1 MSSTS
6 NHFAAQFRERNK
18 NSRTYVQNYSR
29 EESVV
34 SNKSGSKSIITKGDT
49 GSVIDQAK
57 KMLNDPKIGFQ

>member
-6 NHFAAQFRERNK
+6 NHFAAQFRERKK

-34 SNKSGSKSIITKGDT
+34 SNKSG
-49 GSVIDQAK
+49 
-57 KMLNDPKIGFQ
+57 